1 MLNFYSQWSD
11 FEDVYICG
19 GAHDEHNGEHGAHNG
34 AHNGAH
40 GAQYIQQIDARARTN
55 PICLSMNRIC
65 LHDFKQKV
73 EKF

>member
-1 MLNFYSQWSD
+1 M
-11 FEDVYICG
+11 YICG
-19 GAHDEHNGEHGAHNG
+19 GAHDEHNGEHG

-55 PICLSMNRIC
+55 HICLSMKRIC